1 MIFGLFKNKKK
12 AVEARKSVFLPFD
25 EIKSMILLVDASK
38 REFLEVK
45 KRSDEFYKTYGIR
58 GESWYIDLRKLDKDD
73 PLETPFERSIL
84 REDAKWKK
92 GEPASARL
100 KALLEDEVNVVISLF
115 DAENPV
121 IERIFNETKA
131 GLKIAR
137 RLSNPKM
144 ADILI
149 KDPAENGFSQP
160 ESFEYITKFLRKI
173 Q

>member
-1 MIFGLFKNKKK
+1 MFDFLKKK
-12 AVEARKSVFLPFD
+12 KITETRESRILPFD

-45 KRSDEFYKTYGIR
+45 KRSDAFYKTYGIR

-84 REDAKWKK
+84 RDDAKWKK
-92 GEPASARL
+92 GLPASDRL
-100 KALLEDEVNVVISLF
+100 KALLEDEVDVVISLF
-115 DAENPV
+115 DTENPV
-121 IERIFNETKA
+121 IERIFNESKA
-131 GLKIAR
+131 GFKIAR

-149 KDPAENGFSQP
+149 KDPAETGFSQP
-160 ESFEYITKFLRKI
+160 DSFDYITNFLNKI
-173 Q
+173 K